1 MLRRFNPTIVMP
13 IILMGVASCATTNYG
28 GELQPPISQMTGT
41 PDGPVSHVWVDT
53 DRREVMVVAG
63 PFHVRQTT
71 MHGAGGVE
79 HGEHGGH
86 DSSMKTPLIP
96 MVWPVD
102 GGLRGFKLGVFSG
115 DGTPLPRTLIHH
127 LNALNFDRRELVYP
141 VPARLIAIG
150 AETPD
155 IKVPNSHQ
163 VVLERGDSIG
173 WYVAWH
179 NDTGK
184 DIEDVYVELVL
195 PYGELEEGRA
205 PPITSIYL
213 DADLK
218 IGDQTT
224 FDVPPGRS
232 EKSYEFEIPT
242 GGKLLAAAGH
252 VHDYG
257 VEVRL
262 EDVET
267 GKVLFRLKSDRDA
280 EGKVSSVEQK
290 IFRRFFNLF
299 DASIALET
307 NHMYRIVGVYDNP
320 TGKTQTG
327 MAQIGALFR
336 PDDPDAWPTNDRSD
350 PVYQLDVSGLP
361 QLLTDHAH

>member
-1 MLRRFNPTIVMP
+1 MFRRFNP
-13 IILMGVASCATTNYG
+13 IILLAVASCATTNYG

-41 PDGPVSHVWVDT
+41 PDGPESHVWVDT
-53 DRREVMVVAG
+53 GRREVMVVAG
-63 PFHVRQTT
+63 PFHVQQTVT
-71 MHGAGGVE
+71 KEAEGVE
-79 HGEHGGH
+79 LGEHGGH
-86 DSSMKTPLIP
+86 GSSMKSPLIP
-96 MVWPVD
+96 VVWPVD

-115 DGTPLPRTLIHH
+115 DGTPLPRALIHH
-127 LNALNFDRRELVYP
+127 MNALNFDRRELLYP
-141 VPARLIAIG
+141 VPTRLIAIG
-150 AETPD
+150 SETPD
-155 IKVPNSHQ
+155 IKLPNSHQ
-163 VVLERGDSIG
+163 VVLERGDSLG

-205 PPITSIYL
+205 PLTTVYL

-218 IGDQTT
+218 IGDRTS
-224 FDVPPGRS
+224 FDVPPGHF
-232 EKSYEFEIPT
+232 EKSYEFEVPT
-242 GGKLLAAAGH
+242 SGKLLAAGGH

-257 VEVRL
+257 IEVRL

-267 GKVLFRLKSDRDA
+267 GKVLFRLESDRDA

-299 DASIALET
+299 DASIELKT
-307 NHMYRIVGVYDNP
+307 NHTYRIVGVYDNP
-320 TGKTQTG
+320 TGETQPG

-336 PDDPDAWPTNDRSD
+336 PDDPDDWPANDRSD
-350 PVYQLDVSGLP
+350 PVYQRDLSGLP
-361 QLLTDHAH
+361 QLLMNHRQ